1 MFRAIAYLIASILVL
16 TLIRS
21 VIGAIGRF
29 VSGFVSPPESQAPPR
44 RAAPD
49 MPVAE
54 SLQKDPVCGAFV
66 APSTAVQK
74 VARGKTYYFCSVG
87 CRDKFG

>member
-1 MFRAIAYLIASILVL
+1 MFRAIAFLIASILVL

-21 VIGAIGRF
+21 VVGAISRLF
-29 VSGFVSPPESQAPPR
+29 SGFVSPAQPQSQPR
-44 RAAPD
+44 RGPD

-74 VARGKTYYFCSVG
+74 VAAGKTYYFCSAA
-87 CRDKFG
+87 CRDKFV

>member
-1 MFRAIAYLIASILVL
+1 MFRAIAYLIASIIIL

-21 VIGAIGRF
+21 VIGAISRF
-29 VSGFVSPPESQAPPR
+29 FGGFVSPADAHAPPR
-44 RAAPD
+44 RAASD

-74 VARGKTYYFCSVG
+74 VAGGKTYYFCSAT